1 MKICID
7 AGHNHSGWDT
17 GAVANGLKEQDVTYK
32 IAVLVNNLLS
42 QHGIKT
48 VLTRES
54 ATQNL
59 GTSLNSSLKK
69 RAQFSN
75 QEGCNYFISVHCN
88 AGGGTGTEV
97 LVIKKGGEA
106 EKLAEAVLWELTSK
120 LPLRSRG
127 VKEANLL
134 VLRETNCPAILV
146 ETAFLDHP
154 SDAQLLKTKQQE
166 FASAIAFGIL
176 KFLGISPID
185 KLQSLKEELSE
196 KWGLSDAKA
205 VFFLLDQHP
214 YRKDLY
220 EKLLKS
226 YGKE

>member
-17 GAVANGLKEQDVTYK
+17 GAVANGLKEQDITYD
-32 IAVLVNNLLS
+32 IALSVSKLLS

-59 GTSLNSSLKK
+59 GTTVNSSLKK
-69 RAQFSN
+69 RAEHSN
-75 QEGCNYFISVHCN
+75 REQCDYFISLHCN

-97 LVIKKGGEA
+97 LVIKKGGKA
-106 EKLAEAVLWELTSK
+106 EKLAEAVLLELTGK

-134 VLRETNCPAILV
+134 VLRETDCPAILV

-154 SDAQLLKTKQQE
+154 SDAGLLKTKPEE

-176 KFLGISPID
+176 GFLGISPID
-185 KLQSLKEELSE
+185 ELQTVKAKLSE
-196 KWGLSDAKA
+196 KWGLTDSKA
-205 VFFLLDQHP
+205 VFTLLDQHP

-226 YGKE
+226 YEKE

>member
-17 GAVANGLKEQDVTYK
+17 GAVANGIKEQDVSYEIAMLVSK
-32 IAVLVNNLLS
+32 ILGLN
-42 QHGIKT
+42 GIQT
-48 VLTRES
+48 ILTRES
-54 ATQNL
+54 PTQNL
-59 GTSLNSSLKK
+59 GTNINSSLHK
-69 RAQFSN
+69 RVQLSN
-75 QEGCNYFISVHCN
+75 QADCDYFVSIHCN

-97 LVIKKGGEA
+97 LVIKKGGTA
-106 EKLAEAVLWELTSK
+106 EKLAESVLSGITGHLS
-120 LPLRSRG
+120 LRSRG

-154 SDAQLLKTKQQE
+154 SDAQLLKTKQNE
-166 FASAIAFGIL
+166 FASAIALGIL
-176 KFLGISPID
+176 NFLGVSPVD
-185 KLQSLKEELSE
+185 ELQFIKEQLSQ

-205 VFFLLDQHP
+205 VFSLLDQHP

-226 YGKE
+226 YEKE

>member
-17 GAVANGLKEQDVTYK
+17 GATANGLREQDVTFDIAAILKNILNQHK
-32 IAVLVNNLLS
+32 IE
-42 QHGIKT
+42 T

-59 GTSLNSSLKK
+59 GTSVNSSLKQ
-69 RAQFSN
+69 RVQRSN
-75 QEGCNYFISVHCN
+75 LERCDYFVSLHCN

-97 LVIKKGGEA
+97 LVIKKGGKA
-106 EKLAEAVLWELTSK
+106 ELLAEAVLLEITKQFSLQ
-120 LPLRSRG
+120 SRG

-134 VLRETNCPAILV
+134 VLRETDCPAILV

-154 SDAQLLKTKQQE
+154 SDAQLLKTKREE
-166 FASAIAFGIL
+166 FARAIAWGIL
-176 KFLGISPID
+176 QFLGITPID
-185 KLQSLKEELSE
+185 ELQSLKEQLSQ
-196 KWGLSDAKA
+196 KWELSDAKA
-205 VFFLLDQHP
+205 VFSLLDQHP

-220 EKLLKS
+220 EKMLKS
-226 YGKE
+226 YEKE

>member
-17 GAVANGLKEQDVTYK
+17 GAQANGLKEQDVAYK
-32 IAVLVNNLLS
+32 IAVLLRQELQN
-42 QHGIKT
+42 HGIKT
-48 VLTRES
+48 VMTRES

-59 GTSLNSSLKK
+59 GNSVNSSLKK
-69 RAQFSN
+69 RAELSN
-75 QEGCNYFISVHCN
+75 RENCDYFVSIHCN

-97 LVIKKGGEA
+97 LVIKKGGMA
-106 EKLAEAVLWELTSK
+106 EKLANNVLLALTEK
-120 LPLRSRG
+120 GTLRSRG

-134 VLRETNCPAILV
+134 VLRETDCPAILV

-154 SDAQLLKTKQQE
+154 SDALLLKNKPEE
-166 FASAIAFGIL
+166 FAAAIALGIFR
-176 KFLGISPID
+176 FLGITPKD
-185 KLQSLKEELSE
+185 QLESLKNQLSE
-196 KWGLSDAKA
+196 KWKLSDTEA
-205 VFFLLDQHP
+205 VFRLLDQHP

-226 YGKE
+226 YEKE